1 MKKQISFG
9 NTRHSDIPLESLAP
23 SDFSDK
29 HYEGRILMRAQDGS
43 LVIVMSSKSAE
54 PVRWRIC
61 NGTSN
66 SYFLSHREV
75 MDYCAAKGYKFI
87 KGEPQK

>member
-1 MKKQISFG
+1 MKKRISFG
-9 NTRHSDIPLESLAP
+9 NTCLSNIPLESLAP

-29 HYEGRILMRAQDGS
+29 HYEGRVLMRAQDGS

-54 PVRWRIC
+54 PARWRIC
-61 NGTSN
+61 IGNSN

-87 KGEPQK
+87 KGEPKK

>member
-9 NTRHSDIPLESLAP
+9 NTRCSNIPMESLAP

-29 HYEGRILMRAQDGS
+29 HYEGRVLMRAQDGS
-43 LVIVMSSKSAE
+43 LVIVMSSKSAD
-54 PVRWRIC
+54 PARWRIC
-61 NGTSN
+61 NGNSN

-87 KGEPQK
+87 KGEPKK